1 MSTKKMLHR
10 SLALLLAL
18 VMTLGLVPQQ
28 ALAYL
33 AERPEELT
41 IVDKDGNTVAVTE
54 DWETAFPYGTFAFSD
69 FQVVAE
75 EGGNT
80 AVIKVYRLG
89 GTQGRAVAYITYE
102 PALTQLEDGS
112 ASYSTAA
119 GSDDIIIEVENP
131 LPGAENQPIGQPEP
145 PRQPEEPVKV
155 VSTPSETDVILSIDV
170 EAESYQ
176 WYVLYGGSWEIVDGA
191 VDKDF
196 VVAQEDLENY
206 DFRCVY
212 TVDGVEYCSD
222 SYLGVAYTVETE
234 EEPVPAEEGELD
246 LLVDLN
252 AEPTYTRITPENAE
266 DPYSGYV
273 FDMTFAEGEWVKE
286 IRITVPEDEDAEALK
301 FGTFTIVDNDG
312 ASLYDTAN
320 TLTLRVSDNDKAE
333 ASTLGF
339 AVTQVR
345 ADKAAG
351 TAELTVVRT
360 GGSQTMLTIDYATV
374 DGTAVAGTDYAAASG
389 TLVFY
394 ADRNEQVIEVP
405 LIDDGVATDEER
417 TFQVVL
423 SNLKGDSEG
432 LCTLEGTEAVVS
444 LYNSGE
450 GTGEQNLATY
460 LYQSDVTD
468 LSGTVTEAESALAP
482 VGGGAVTGQQVENEG
497 EVLTAQIGGEDGEI
511 SPLSYNYPNKLTF
524 SNGGWSRY
532 ENIPSSGWSGGESY
546 DGGIW
551 TYRSKGAGS
560 ATLTFDP
567 RLYCGISA
575 NFNWTCSLASGW
587 TLTLYGMEY
596 TYPWAKLLT
605 ADGSQWARTDSRVK
619 DNGSYFTPSISWTK
633 STGIYSSWSIADNV
647 NRLQLGT
654 SRHDAHDSENN
665 AEANLKSGTLERRT
679 FGGDFYLQIHTAN
692 DSGEGSGN
700 TQTAPEG
707 AASLTESSGVYDSM
721 KPVITIQSGQGGV
734 SNGKLFVGTT
744 LQVTL
749 QNTASYTPA
758 TSDSSLSYAV
768 YLTRDGQVVP
778 ANITNSGNTYY
789 IQLLWNGMTDEQVNS
804 GDYTINVVMTRKQ
817 NLVLDISPSV
827 PRLTDENGNITANID
842 TNKITDAVNDFWAS
856 TNGGITYGYSD
867 EQTSGA
873 TITYEQKTGTLTSSS
888 GFNQSSAVLTKA
900 DLTNVQWI
908 NFNLPAEDKIVY
920 NGRTYNGNEKIWL
933 NVSDLATSN
942 MTFYYYDSEYLSAV
956 SVMTATISE
965 VELFLDMSGNGMIDG
980 YYNTETGYFIVDEN
994 SEDISLGFLD
1004 PGMSYNELYF
1014 QPVQLENGKYAQ
1026 YFMKVYYTMNPRSLI
1041 PDESTNTSAV
1051 AQVLPAFVST
1061 ITEGTSYEL
1070 LTEEQKAYRYIISGM
1085 TQIGADGEAFRSSD
1099 NHVMYGSEATKRSMV
1114 DVPLGGDISPA
1125 TLNEDGTAYT
1135 WTPNYQGNL
1144 LYPFE
1149 NPEPII
1155 IEESLAG
1162 RNIPIAEIK
1171 GYENGQVVLEEG
1183 GVAKLN
1189 GYLGSLTANNTV
1201 ALAVQEQKATTEEIA
1216 KANGVTIGGGD
1227 VVLQSE
1233 GSAEGT
1239 LAPESVTT
1247 TDSKITP
1254 DARYLQ
1260 EMGSGNAATQAG
1272 VDMKHMEGVDFP
1284 YPELNQDF
1292 ALDLPSTE
1300 LGVTD
1305 FAGIVMDGDTVGFT
1319 IGIPMGGWNSNG
1331 DAGAGGAGGGGSNY
1345 GTNPGEAIKSSGETI
1360 ANIFKWMRSPRAM
1373 AQEVDDSYKA
1383 TKDKQNWYNQ
1393 KMGQGEGVTAKEFK
1407 AEFSIS
1413 AAFMFK
1419 YDPVTNH
1426 YEFSQFAMAVG
1437 VELAFTYKA
1446 RFTSCPIIYLYI
1458 TVHLDVEFSASVDV
1472 ERETVETGSNL
1483 VTTTMVD
1490 PESNRGYVNL
1500 TKGDAVVLR
1509 QTQYKALNLDFDGKV
1524 LLEVYTDA
1532 GCTQELSGFRKGYL
1546 SSTGDDDVLVVL
1558 KQTSSATM
1566 GQDVYLRL
1574 TALEDTRLYEA
1585 MAVETSQNK
1594 TSISG
1599 FEVAPELYVQ
1609 VGAGV
1614 GIEILKAEI
1623 YIKVSIGC
1631 AMSFA
1636 NPTGNGTRED
1646 FRLMTFDFGAAL
1658 GINVQLLMFSYE
1670 LELIGIYINY
1680 DYEREPR
1687 WTYTWSAL
1695 NGAYGGEGDLKT
1707 LSEDG
1712 GSTGVKVS
1720 LPGSSADTQTIY
1732 STSAGS
1738 DLDPLAYD
1746 PSDKAVPFQLS
1757 GYNSSGDAF
1766 KLADGL
1772 VSGYDY
1778 KVVTVGEDNYL
1789 LYTIS
1794 RTDAAHP
1801 VDNSMLVLSRIKL
1814 TSAGGKDSYG
1824 LVNPVDEDSS
1834 TPYIIVDN
1842 DKTGDLEFTAWAD
1855 EDNDT
1860 LHIAW
1865 VSYATETPEVPAA
1878 LDKPEGN
1885 APGGMDLSNYQ
1896 QVHDSFVATNKP
1908 AEVQDPGAA
1917 PVAPVQADYFVTAEE
1932 YGKLDTSAR
1941 ADYTQDTTNPD
1952 YYYNSTNS
1960 YTSYENA
1967 KAAYDEAQSAYNTA
1981 KSEYDTKKAAYDKY
1995 LADKAA
2001 YEAEYQDYKKWYDY
2015 FKSVDDENT
2024 KNQQIA
2030 DAAAKNTVVKTASFD
2045 TTSPAAIAD
2054 AAAVNTAG
2062 SHVFLPGGSVDGTV
2076 TIYAQAQHYTDT
2088 TSLEDDY
2095 KTYLEKF
2102 YPDTMGSGAAS
2113 IREYRLTYQK
2123 GLWDAYGER
2132 TELHA
2137 VVNGQEVTTVP
2148 ATQSGEILDNM
2159 EITEINGTYYVVYTT
2174 SQQTYVKKN
2183 GDTTE
2188 NVADAAD
2195 LLTIRRLYLQTLT
2208 VPSDGSDPTWGS
2220 ALLLR
2225 TLVDYDQNTG
2235 TDGVY
2240 QSGALSTS
2248 YQDPYFSDLQF
2259 LNGKLGGL
2267 TGDIEEFTTL
2277 AEGDPEEFLLF
2288 EMNGSTYVIPQ
2299 DDLES
2304 IVTSHSGSIIP
2315 FFQPEKQTGEDSD
2328 GDGEL
2333 DEVTPNTTGRAQVTI
2348 GADGAGNISAVYT
2361 ASVDGTTNNALY
2373 LAKWDPKSQT
2383 WGAGTMLAMNY
2394 MQVYEDAAVNDWS
2407 ASETEQAY
2415 LGQLDGYDK
2424 GGMDQFVFSDL
2435 QIALGRKKT
2444 DTGTATDGQ
2453 QATQTSADS
2462 ASQDTLLVLTSGVT
2476 TYLKEYTY
2484 TDANGTHTVLIPQ
2497 SDAEAQAAYEAGK
2510 DSGAKKPGTGIYA
2523 ISYGVGEQALGNAT
2537 LTFGEYDFTAGSR
2550 LEAVGSFQN
2559 IGDVGIRG
2567 SEANPIT
2574 VKLMLKTSESAD
2586 PVTLATWEI
2595 TENITAGQTVS
2606 LVGTC
2611 DALTQDLPKGSEFYF
2626 DLSEDKEY
2634 FKDDAFSGSTG
2645 PVLTVEDKPELG
2657 FEHLSI
2663 SSASVDASGNTVL
2676 DVNFQVGNRGSATA
2690 EDVYVQFSYE
2700 SGRDENNN
2708 PIYTPLDITNSNL
2721 TVSKQE
2727 QLETLADN
2735 SADAQNG
2742 ILRLN
2747 NAEDGDDIA
2756 SNMGRTVSG
2765 TITVPPSVYKG
2776 TETGSL
2782 NLRVEIFSAS
2792 DTGVSR
2798 GADGF
2803 ITADHDEYNTG
2814 NNTQIAAVEHKT
2826 YFETADKITL
2836 AMGNTMRLPVSIATS
2851 TGEDPAIQVTE
2862 VPDTQGAARSLGVL
2876 YYQQS
2881 AATSTGNTQGVLV
2894 VTPSRI
2900 GTGVLEI
2907 KDQATNTIHSITYE
2921 VTAAGEGINVFRD
2934 NGLFTF
2940 YNANGTEYDESA
2952 TAGTQDWSFNGD
2964 ITTWGTGSSATR
2976 PYLSNLANGKV
2987 GAYFTFDT
2995 VAESIDFSF
3004 NGKIKVES
3012 TYPGFRAVEITCA
3025 GGSEKAAVH
3034 FGDLGQT
3041 HTVTVTVLDNGDSNS
3056 TADFD
3061 TIVEHFVGNEPP
3073 VPSSDAT
3080 SPHIFWSRSFPD
3092 TASLETGSGSV
3103 DLTLYILDDTG
3114 LATLTVNGTEP
3125 AITKNSDNCWGA
3137 QVSVSENGTLKVEA
3151 MDTAGNRTT
3160 QNITV
3165 DWFNTTVTGGTV
3177 STAPNVSANFYKNGT
3192 LMTGSDYVTDK
3203 DSAVVKADST
3213 TTGVTF
3219 SAQRLTI
3226 YEQDGASEL
3235 QASTLT
3241 AGEDGKTFDAMANGF
3256 YLVKATAVDG
3266 SWSQVMLEMTQVDED
3281 IPTASLSKMESVD
3294 GTTYLSWLIS
3304 KNNPKLSPITEAA
3317 INGYNVFTNDM
3328 IGRTAVGGSLT
3339 ILYSGSYEL
3348 TGKDAAGHTA
3358 AMQTPLAVDGMPILA
3373 GDEDFTSVV
3382 HSWNQERNNGVITVD
3397 STSFTGGFY
3406 DAAKSN
3412 PASNQYAGRYE
3423 ATLALVAEDI
3433 FDAEAVRQE
3442 LLDQYAEDYFEQN
3455 PEAEPDDPAAV
3466 MPEEELNAA
3475 LAEREAAAMAGWKTG
3490 IMAEDKD
3497 SEWMELTGTNS
3508 FENLVP
3514 GDYIL
3519 LIRDANDKRNGDV
3532 TIQRTLT
3539 VNDEA
3544 IVMTAESEPEHNG
3557 TQDGVITAQA
3567 QGGRL
3572 NYGTYQFIARPVEI
3586 PEGKE
3591 EPELMDVRKLTEALD
3606 PELYPAEDGWTTPVW
3621 QTSDLASSS
3630 LSTGMLTGLRAGWY
3644 QVAVRAMEGVTA
3656 AEMRTLI
3663 DLYQDYLAAQAR
3675 VEAAEAALTESS
3687 LSDAAYQ
3694 KVQRITEAF
3703 QSWQAA
3709 APGAEQDNAWAQ
3721 YLALI
3726 NSDSN
3731 IQTLLAA
3738 WAAVSYEDGA
3748 EKDAYD
3754 EAVAALARQQAET
3767 EAEAEKTAAEAALPG
3782 IEQAYT
3788 DEKARLEAKADAA
3801 YAADDGLWDNAATML
3816 IEVKAENTYV
3826 SNKIEIYDLRYDRE
3840 NNLVKV
3846 HFTSYKKTLSDGAEK
3861 RLIQDNE
3868 TMDILAYS
3876 NKMEV
3881 FIPAGTLS
3889 EGDELMAM
3897 LMPFPDLPQD
3907 GEYLVQYTDGS
3918 GVTHP
3923 VAWSLVT
3930 PGKVYYLATEV
3941 GEYAIVAAD
3950 ETFTDVSEGF
3960 WGEEAIS
3967 FAAARGLFQG
3977 VGNGEFDP
3985 SGTMTRSMLVT
3996 VLGRLAGIDPADYSG
4011 QSAFSDVDPDAWY
4024 GPYVAWAAET
4034 GVVQGVGGDR
4044 FAPDD
4049 PITREQLCTMLVRY
4063 LDSDGIELPELTNP
4077 AAFTDEDEVSD
4088 WAKEAV
4094 ERFRQLGIVEGSDT
4108 GAFLPKN
4115 NASRA
4120 EVAAVFQRLITTILT
4135 NI

>member
-1 MSTKKMLHR
+1 MSTKKILHR

-18 VMTLGLVPQQ
+18 VMTMGLVPQQ

-33 AERPEELT
+33 AERPEELS

-102 PALTQLEDGS
+102 PALIQLEDGS

-119 GSDDIIIEVENP
+119 GSNDIIIEVENP

-145 PRQPEEPVKV
+145 PRQPEQPVKV

-301 FGTFTIVDNDG
+301 FGTFTIVDNLG

-320 TLTLRVSDNDKAE
+320 TLTLQVVDNDEAE

-339 AVTQVR
+339 AVTEVR

-423 SNLKGDSEG
+423 SNLKGDGDG
-432 LCTLEGTEAVVS
+432 LCTLESTEAVVS

-450 GTGEQNLATY
+450 GTGEQNLASY

-468 LSGTVTEAESALAP
+468 LSGSVTESENALAP

-560 ATLTFDP
+560 VTLTFDP

-700 TQTAPEG
+700 TQTAPDG

-734 SNGKLFVGTT
+734 SDGKLFVGTT

-768 YLTRDGQVVP
+768 YLTRDGHVVP

-789 IQLLWNGMTDEQVNS
+789 IQLLWGGMTDEQVNS
-804 GDYTINVVMTRKQ
+804 GDYTVNVVMTRQ
-817 NLVLDISPSV
+817 QDLVLDIGPSV
-827 PRLTDENGNITANID
+827 PRLTDTNGNTTANID
-842 TNKITDAVNDFWAS
+842 PTKIAGAISDFWAS
-856 TNGGITYGYSD
+856 TSGITYGYSD
-867 EQTSGA
+867 EKTSGA
-873 TITYEQKTGTLTSSS
+873 TITYEQKEGTLTKNS
-888 GFNQSSAVLTKA
+888 GFTQSSAVLTRA

-908 NFNLPAEDKIVY
+908 NFNLPAEDRIVY

-933 NVSDLATSN
+933 NVADLATAN

-956 SVMTATISE
+956 SVMTAAIAE

-1014 QPVQLENGKYAQ
+1014 QPVPLGEGKYAQ
-1026 YFMKVYYTMNPRSLI
+1026 YFMKVYYNMNPRSLI
-1041 PDESTNTSAV
+1041 PDEGTDTSTV

-1070 LTEEQKAYRYIISGM
+1070 LTEEQKAYRYIISGK
-1085 TQIGADGEAFRSSD
+1085 TQIGENGEVFRSSD
-1099 NHVMYGSEATKRSMV
+1099 NHVMYGSEATNRSMV

-1155 IEESLAG
+1155 IDESLAG
-1162 RNIPIAEIK
+1162 NNIPIAEIE

-1201 ALAVQEQKATTEEIA
+1201 ALAVQEQKATTDEIA
-1216 KANGVTIGGGD
+1216 AANGVDIDGGD

-1233 GSAEGT
+1233 GST
-1239 LAPESVTT
+1239 KDSLAPESVTPA
-1247 TDSKITP
+1247 DSKITP
-1254 DARYLQ
+1254 DARHLQ
-1260 EMGSGNAATQAG
+1260 EMSSGDAAAQAG
-1272 VDMKHMEGVDFP
+1272 VDMKENVDFP
-1284 YPELNQDF
+1284 YSELNQDF
-1292 ALDLPSTE
+1292 AVDLPSTE
-1300 LGVTD
+1300 IGVTD
-1305 FAGIVMDGDTVGFT
+1305 FASIVMDGDTVGFT

-1331 DAGAGGAGGGGSNY
+1331 DAGAGGAGGGGSDY
-1345 GTNPGEAIKSSGETI
+1345 HTDPGEALKSSGETI
-1360 ANIFKWMRSPRAM
+1360 ANMFKWIAHPRSM

-1383 TKDKQNWYNQ
+1383 TKDQQNWYNQ

-1426 YEFSQFAMAVG
+1426 YEFSRFAAALG

-1446 RFTSCPIIYLYI
+1446 RFTSCPIIYLYV
-1458 TVHLDVEFSASVDV
+1458 TVHLDVEFSLSADV
-1472 ERETVETGSNL
+1472 ERETVEKDSLIPAETG
-1483 VTTTMVD
+1483 MVED
-1490 PESNRGYVNL
+1490 TEGNRYVNL
-1500 TKGDAVVLR
+1500 PKGTSVVLSK
-1509 QTQYKALNLDFDGKV
+1509 TQYKALNLDFDGKV

-1532 GCTQELSGFRKGYL
+1532 ACNTPLDGFRKGYL

-1558 KQTSSATM
+1558 KQTSDATM
-1566 GQDVYLRL
+1566 GQDVYIKL
-1574 TALEDTRLYEA
+1574 TALADTKLYG
-1585 MAVETSQNK
+1585 AVEVSSSQNK
-1594 TSISG
+1594 SSFG
-1599 FEVAPELYVQ
+1599 SFEIAPELYVQ
-1609 VGAGV
+1609 VGAGI
-1614 GIEILKAEI
+1614 GIEIVKAEI
-1623 YIKVSIGC
+1623 YIKVNIGC
-1631 AMSFA
+1631 AMAFG
-1636 NPTGNGTRED
+1636 NYTGDDYEV
-1646 FRLMTFDFGAAL
+1646 FRLRTFDFGAAL
-1658 GINVQLLMFSYE
+1658 GVNVQFLLFSYE
-1670 LELIGIYINY
+1670 LELIGISIGY
-1680 DYEREPR
+1680 DYEGNPQ
-1687 WTYTWSAL
+1687 WTYSWSAL

-1732 STSAGS
+1732 STTAGS
-1738 DLDPLAYD
+1738 DLEPLAID
-1746 PSDKAVPFQLS
+1746 PNDEEVPFQLS

-1794 RTDAAHP
+1794 RDGAAHP

-1814 TSAGGKDSYG
+1814 TSTEGVDEYG
-1824 LVNPVDEDSS
+1824 LVNPVDETNTT

-1842 DKTGDLEFTAWAD
+1842 DGTGDLEFTGWAD
-1855 EDNDT
+1855 NNT
-1860 LHIAW
+1860 LRIAW

-2076 TIYAQAQHYTDT
+2076 TIYAQAQHYTDA

-2174 SQQTYVKKN
+2174 SQQTYIN
-2183 GDTTE
+2183 ADGNTTTTVGE
-2188 NVADAAD
+2188 ATD
-2195 LLTIRRLYLQTLT
+2195 LLTTRRLYLQTLT
-2208 VPSDGSDPTWGS
+2208 ADGDPTWGS

-2225 TLVDYDQNTG
+2225 TLVDYDRNTV

-2240 QSGALSTS
+2240 QGGSLTA

-2299 DDLES
+2299 ASLVS
-2304 IVTSHSGSIIP
+2304 IAGEEHTGSIIP
-2315 FFQPEKQTGEDSD
+2315 FFQPEKQTGEDMD

-2333 DEVTPNTTGRAQVTI
+2333 DEVTSNTTGRSQVTI

-2361 ASVDGTTNNALY
+2361 ANVNGTTNNALY

-2383 WGAGTMLAMNY
+2383 WGEGTMLAMNY
-2394 MQVYEDAAVNDWS
+2394 MQVYEDAAAKGWS

-2415 LGQLDGYDK
+2415 LGKLDGYK
-2424 GGMDQFVFSDL
+2424 GGGMNQFVFSDL
-2435 QIALGRKKT
+2435 QIALGQKKT
-2444 DTGTATDGQ
+2444 DTGTTTSDGEQ
-2453 QATQTSADS
+2453 TVQANEDGAQ
-2462 ASQDTLLVLTSGVT
+2462 SQDTLLVLTSGVT

-2484 TDANGTHTVLIPQ
+2484 TDENNQQQTVLIPQ
-2497 SDAEAQAAYEAGK
+2497 SDEEAQKAYADGTQT
-2510 DSGAKKPGTGIYA
+2510 KKPGTGIYA
-2523 ISYGVGEQALGNAT
+2523 ISYGVGQQELGNAT

-2690 EDVYVQFSYE
+2690 GDVYVQFSYE

-2776 TETGSL
+2776 AETGSL
-2782 NLRVEIFSAS
+2782 NLRVEIFSAA
-2792 DTGVSR
+2792 DTDMIR
-2798 GADGF
+2798 GADGL
-2803 ITADHDEYNTG
+2803 ITADHGEYNTG
-2814 NNTQIAAVEHKT
+2814 NNTQITAVEHKT
-2826 YFETADKITL
+2826 YCDTADKITL

-2851 TGEDPAIQVTE
+2851 TGKDPAIQVTE
-2862 VPDTQGAARSLGVL
+2862 VPDTQGGAKNLGVL

-2881 AATSTGNTQGVLV
+2881 GTSDTGNTQGVLV
-2894 VTPSRI
+2894 VTPSRE

-2921 VTAAGEGINVFRD
+2921 VTAEGEGINVFKD

-2940 YNANGTEYDESA
+2940 YNADGTEYDESA
-2952 TAGTQDWSFNGD
+2952 GAGTQDWSFNGD
-2964 ITTWGTGSSATR
+2964 IMTWGTGSSAVR
-2976 PYLSNLANGKV
+2976 PYLSNLAHGEV

-2995 VAESIDFSF
+2995 VAESIDFNF

-3012 TYPGFRAVEITCA
+3012 TYPGFRAVEITCG
-3025 GGSEKAAVH
+3025 GGSEKTRVT

-3041 HTVTVTVLDNGDSNS
+3041 HTVTVTVLDNGDTNP

-3061 TIVEHFVGNEPP
+3061 VIVEHFVDDKPP
-3073 VPSSDAT
+3073 VPSADAT
-3080 SPHIFWSRSFPD
+3080 SPHVYWNRSFPE

-3103 DLTLYILDDTG
+3103 DLKLYVLDDNG
-3114 LATLTVNGTEP
+3114 LATLTVNGVTP
-3125 AITKNSDNCWGA
+3125 TGINKHSDNYWEA
-3137 QVSVSENGTLKVEA
+3137 DVTVSENGTLKVEA

-3160 QNITV
+3160 QTITV
-3165 DWFNTTVTGGTV
+3165 DWFNTSVTGGTV
-3177 STAPNVSANFYKNGT
+3177 STAPDVSADFYKNGSQT
-3192 LMTGSDYVTDK
+3192 PMGGSDYVTASDT
-3203 DSAVVKADST
+3203 VVAKASST
-3213 TTGVTF
+3213 TPDVEF

-3226 YEQDGASEL
+3226 RETEEGGTEL
-3235 QASTLT
+3235 DVTVLDPVESTT
-3241 AGEDGKTFDAMANGF
+3241 NSFDAKANGF
-3256 YLVKATAVDG
+3256 YLVKATAEDG
-3266 SWSQVMLEMTQVDED
+3266 SWSQVVLEMTQVDTD
-3281 IPTASLSKMESVD
+3281 LPRATLNATTAID
-3294 GTTYLSWLIS
+3294 GTVSLSWLIS
-3304 KNNPKLSPITEAA
+3304 KEKTNLSPITEAA
-3317 INGYNVFTNDM
+3317 INGYNVFVPAEM
-3328 IGRTAVGGSLT
+3328 AGRTSVGGSLP
-3339 ILYSGSYEL
+3339 ILYGGSYIL
-3348 TGKDAAGHTA
+3348 TGKDAAGNTA
-3358 AMQTPLAVDGMPILA
+3358 SQTITVDGLPIQA
-3373 GDEDFTSVV
+3373 AEDFVTVV
-3382 HSWNQERNNGVITVD
+3382 HAWNQDRNNGVITVD
-3397 STSFTGGFY
+3397 STSFTGGVY
-3406 DAAKSN
+3406 DATKST
-3412 PASNQYAGRYE
+3412 PASNEYAGRYE
-3423 ATLALVAEDI
+3423 ALLTPMENI

-3442 LLDQYAEDYFEQN
+3442 LLDQYKEDYFEQH
-3455 PEAEPDDPAAV
+3455 PDAEPDDPNAI
-3466 MPEEELNAA
+3466 MPEDELNAA
-3475 LAEREAAAMAGWKTG
+3475 LAEREAEAMATWKTQV
-3490 IMAEDKD
+3490 MAAD
-3497 SEWMELTGTNS
+3497 STASWMELTDSKS

-3514 GDYIL
+3514 GSYVL
-3519 LIRDANDKRNGDV
+3519 LIRDANDKQNEDV

-3591 EPELMDVRKLTEALD
+3591 EPELMDVSKLTEVLD
-3606 PELYPAEDGWTTPVW
+3606 EETYPAEDGWTTPVW

-3630 LSTGMLTGLRAGWY
+3630 LSTSIFSGLRSGWY
-3644 QVAVRAMEGVTA
+3644 QVAVRTMEDVTA

-3675 VEAAEAALTESS
+3675 VEAAEVALTESS

-3694 KVQRITEAF
+3694 KVQRITEALHD
-3703 QSWQAA
+3703 WQEAA
-3709 APGAEQDNAWAQ
+3709 LGAEQDNAWNQ

-3748 EKDAYD
+3748 EQDAYD

-3788 DEKARLEAKADAA
+3788 DKKAELEDKADVA

-3826 SNKIEIYDLRYDRE
+3826 SNKVEIYDLRYDRE

-3889 EGDELMAM
+3889 EGDDLMAM

-3907 GEYLVQYTDGS
+3907 GEYLVQYTDAS
-3918 GVTHP
+3918 GETHP

-3930 PGKVYYLATEV
+3930 PGKVYYLVTEV
-3941 GEYAIVAAD
+3941 GQYAIVAAD

-4011 QSAFSDVDPDAWY
+4011 ESAFSDVDPDAWY

>member
-1 MSTKKMLHR
+1 MSTKKILHR

-18 VMTLGLVPQQ
+18 VMTMGLVPQQ

-33 AERPEELT
+33 AERPEELS

-102 PALTQLEDGS
+102 PALIQLEDGS

-119 GSDDIIIEVENP
+119 GSNDIIIEVENP

-145 PRQPEEPVKV
+145 PRQPEQPVKV

-301 FGTFTIVDNDG
+301 FGTFTIVDNLG

-320 TLTLRVSDNDKAE
+320 TLTLQVVDNDEAE

-339 AVTQVR
+339 AVTEVR

-423 SNLKGDSEG
+423 SNLKGDGDG
-432 LCTLEGTEAVVS
+432 LCTLESTEAVVS

-450 GTGEQNLATY
+450 GTGEQNLASY

-468 LSGTVTEAESALAP
+468 LSGSVTESENALAP

-560 ATLTFDP
+560 VTLTFDP

-700 TQTAPEG
+700 TQTAPDG

-734 SNGKLFVGTT
+734 SDGKLFVGTT

-768 YLTRDGQVVP
+768 YLTRDGHVVP

-789 IQLLWNGMTDEQVNS
+789 IQLLWGGMTDEQVNS
-804 GDYTINVVMTRKQ
+804 GDYTVNVVMTRQ
-817 NLVLDISPSV
+817 QDLVLDIGPSV
-827 PRLTDENGNITANID
+827 PRLTDTNGNTTANID
-842 TNKITDAVNDFWAS
+842 PTKIAGAISDFWAS
-856 TNGGITYGYSD
+856 TSGITYGYSD
-867 EQTSGA
+867 EKTSGA
-873 TITYEQKTGTLTSSS
+873 TITYEQKEGTLTKNS
-888 GFNQSSAVLTKA
+888 GFTQSSAVLTRA

-908 NFNLPAEDKIVY
+908 NFNLPAEDRIVY

-933 NVSDLATSN
+933 NVADLATAN
-942 MTFYYYDSEYLSAV
+942 MTFYYYDAAYLSAV

-980 YYNTETGYFIVDEN
+980 YYNPDTGYFIVSDG
-994 SEDISLGFLD
+994 DVSLGFLD
-1004 PGMSYNELYF
+1004 PGMNYNELYF
-1014 QPVQLENGKYAQ
+1014 QPVRLEDGTYAQ

-1041 PDESTNTSAV
+1041 PDEGTDTSTV

-1070 LTEEQKAYRYIISGM
+1070 LTEEQKAYRYIISGK
-1085 TQIGADGEAFRSSD
+1085 TQIGENGEVFRSSD
-1099 NHVMYGSEATKRSMV
+1099 NHVMYGSAATARSMV
-1114 DVPLGGDISPA
+1114 DVPLGGDTSPA

-1135 WTPNYQGNL
+1135 WTPDYQGNL
-1144 LYPFE
+1144 LYPFA

-1155 IEESLAG
+1155 IDESLAG
-1162 RNIPIAEIK
+1162 NNIPIAEIE
-1171 GYENGQVVLEEG
+1171 GYEDGQVVLEEG
-1183 GVAKLN
+1183 GVDKLN

-1216 KANGVTIGGGD
+1216 AANGVTIGGGD
-1227 VVLQSE
+1227 VALQSARNGE
-1233 GSAEGT
+1233 DT

-1260 EMGSGNAATQAG
+1260 EMGSGNAAATAG
-1272 VDMKHMEGVDFP
+1272 VDMNDMGADGVDFP

-1292 ALDLPSTE
+1292 AVDLPSTE
-1300 LGVTD
+1300 IGITD
-1305 FAGIVMDGDTVGFT
+1305 FANIVMDGDTVGFT
-1319 IGIPMGGWNSNG
+1319 IGIPLGGWNSNG
-1331 DAGAGGAGGGGSNY
+1331 DAGAGGAGGGGSDY
-1345 GTNPGEAIKSSGETI
+1345 HTDPGEALKSSGETI
-1360 ANIFKWMRSPRAM
+1360 ANMFKWIAHPRSM
-1373 AQEVDDSYKA
+1373 AQEVDDSYKD
-1383 TKDKQNWYNQ
+1383 TKDQQNWYNQ

-1426 YEFSQFAMAVG
+1426 YEFSRFAAALS

-1458 TVHLDVEFSASVDV
+1458 TVHLDVEFSLSADV
-1472 ERETVETGSNL
+1472 ERETVETGDNL
-1483 VTTTMVD
+1483 VTSTSMTD
-1490 PESNRGYVNL
+1490 PEDNRQYMNL
-1500 TKGDAVVLR
+1500 TKGTSTVLSR
-1509 QTQYKALNLDFDGKV
+1509 TEYKALNLNFSGKV
-1524 LLEVYTDA
+1524 LLEAYTDA
-1532 GCTQELSGFRKGYL
+1532 SCTTPLADFRKGYL
-1546 SSTGDDDVLVVL
+1546 SSDGDDDVLVVL
-1558 KQTSSATM
+1558 RQTSASTM
-1566 GQDVYLRL
+1566 GQDIYIKL
-1574 TALEDTRLYEA
+1574 TALEDTKLYEA
-1585 MAVETSQNK
+1585 MAVSSSQNK
-1594 TSISG
+1594 SSFG
-1599 FEVAPELYVQ
+1599 SFEIAPELYVQ

-1631 AMSFA
+1631 AMAFG
-1636 NPTGNGTRED
+1636 NYTGDGYEV
-1646 FRLMTFDFGAAL
+1646 FRLRTFDFGAAL
-1658 GINVQLLMFSYE
+1658 GINLQLLLFSYE
-1670 LELIGIYINY
+1670 LELIGISINY
-1680 DYEREPR
+1680 DYQNTPN

-1695 NGAYGGEGDLKT
+1695 NGAYGGEGGLKT
-1707 LSEDG
+1707 LSAEEE
-1712 GSTGVKVS
+1712 STGVKVS
-1720 LPGSSADTQTIY
+1720 LPGSSAGTQTIY
-1732 STSAGS
+1732 SPSAGGIQ
-1738 DLDPLAYD
+1738 PLAFD
-1746 PSDKAVPFQLS
+1746 PTDKEVPFQLS

-1772 VSGYDY
+1772 ASGYDY

-1789 LYTIS
+1789 LYTVS
-1794 RTDAAHP
+1794 RSDAAHP

-1814 TSAGGKDSYG
+1814 TSTGGVDEYG
-1824 LVNPVDEDSS
+1824 LVNPVNEDDP
-1834 TPYIIVDN
+1834 TPYIVVDG
-1842 DKTGDLEFTAWAD
+1842 DKTGDLEFTGWAD
-1855 EDNDT
+1855 GDT
-1860 LHIAW
+1860 LRMAW
-1865 VSYATETPEVPAA
+1865 VSYADATAAVPPA
-1878 LDKPEGN
+1878 LTRPEGD
-1885 APGGMDLSNYQ
+1885 APGGMDQSNYQ
-1896 QVHDSFVATNKP
+1896 QVYEGFVATEPVNP
-1908 AEVQDPGAA
+1908 GEPGAE
-1917 PVAPVQADYFVTAEE
+1917 PTAPVQADYFVTKAE
-1932 YGKLDTSAR
+1932 YDALDTAAQ

-1967 KAAYDEAQSAYNTA
+1967 KAAYDAAQSAYTTA
-1981 KSEYDTKKAAYDKY
+1981 KDEYDAKKAAYDKY
-1995 LADKAA
+1995 LTDKAA
-2001 YEAEYQDYKKWYDY
+2001 YDTQHADYKKWYDY
-2015 FKSVDDENT
+2015 FKSVADENAA
-2024 KNQQIA
+2024 NQAVA
-2030 DAAAKNTVVKTASFD
+2030 DAAAKNTVVKTASFN
-2045 TTSPAAIAD
+2045 TASPAAIAD
-2054 AAAVNTAG
+2054 AAAVNTKG
-2062 SHVFLPGGSVDGTV
+2062 SHVYLPGGSVDGTV
-2076 TIYAQAQHYTDT
+2076 TIYAQARHYAT
-2088 TSLEDDY
+2088 TATLESDY
-2095 KTYLEKF
+2095 SAYLNKL
-2102 YPDTMGSGAAS
+2102 YPDSMGSGTQS
-2113 IREYRLTYQK
+2113 IRTYRLTYQK
-2123 GLWDAYGER
+2123 GIWDAYGEG

-2137 VVNGQEVTTVP
+2137 VVGDKNVGVQLPAGQV
-2148 ATQSGEILDNM
+2148 LDNM
-2159 EITEINGTYYVVYTT
+2159 EITEIGGTYYVAYTT
-2174 SQQTYVKKN
+2174 SQQTYIKADGN
-2183 GDTTE
+2183 TTTDMDE
-2188 NVADAAD
+2188 AAD
-2195 LLTIRRLYLQTLT
+2195 LLTTRRLYLQTLT
-2208 VPSDGSDPTWGS
+2208 LAEDGPPEWDE

-2225 TLVDYDQNTG
+2225 TLVDYDQNTF

-2240 QSGALSTS
+2240 QGGSLSAA

-2267 TGDIEEFTTL
+2267 TGADEDFSTL
-2277 AEGDPEEFLLF
+2277 ADAQPEEFLLF

-2299 DDLES
+2299 ADLES
-2304 IVTSHSGSIIP
+2304 IATSHTGSIIP
-2315 FFQPEKQTGEDSD
+2315 FFQPEKQTGEDTD

-2333 DEVTPNTTGRAQVTI
+2333 DEVTSNTTGRAQVTI

-2361 ASVDGTTNNALY
+2361 ANVDGTTNNALY

-2383 WGAGTMLAMNY
+2383 WGEGTMLAMNY
-2394 MQVYEDAAVNDWS
+2394 MQVYEDAAAKGWS

-2415 LGQLDGYDK
+2415 LGKLDGYK
-2424 GGMDQFVFSDL
+2424 GGGMNQFVFSDL
-2435 QIALGRKKT
+2435 QIALGQKKT
-2444 DTGTATDGQ
+2444 DTGTTTSDGEQ
-2453 QATQTSADS
+2453 TVQANEDGAQ
-2462 ASQDTLLVLTSGVT
+2462 SQDTLLVLTSGVT

-2484 TDANGTHTVLIPQ
+2484 TDENNQQQTVLIPQ
-2497 SDAEAQAAYEAGK
+2497 SDEEAQKAYADGTQT
-2510 DSGAKKPGTGIYA
+2510 KKPGTGIYA
-2523 ISYGVGEQALGNAT
+2523 ISYGVGQQELGNAT

-2690 EDVYVQFSYE
+2690 GDVYVQFSYE

-2776 TETGSL
+2776 AETGSL
-2782 NLRVEIFSAS
+2782 NLRVEIFSAA
-2792 DTGVSR
+2792 DTDMIR
-2798 GADGF
+2798 GADGL
-2803 ITADHDEYNTG
+2803 ITADHGEYNTG
-2814 NNTQIAAVEHKT
+2814 NNTQITAVEHKT
-2826 YFETADKITL
+2826 YCDTADKITL

-2851 TGEDPAIQVTE
+2851 TGKDPAIQVTE
-2862 VPDTQGAARSLGVL
+2862 VPDTQGGAKNLGVL

-2881 AATSTGNTQGVLV
+2881 GTSDTGNTQGVLV
-2894 VTPSRI
+2894 VTPSRE

-2921 VTAAGEGINVFRD
+2921 VTAEGEGINVFKD

-2940 YNANGTEYDESA
+2940 YNADGTEYDESA
-2952 TAGTQDWSFNGD
+2952 GAGTQDWSFNGD
-2964 ITTWGTGSSATR
+2964 IMTWGTGSSAVR
-2976 PYLSNLANGKV
+2976 PYLSNLAHGEV

-2995 VAESIDFSF
+2995 VAESIDFNF

-3012 TYPGFRAVEITCA
+3012 TYPGFRAVEITCG
-3025 GGSEKAAVH
+3025 GGSEKTRVT

-3041 HTVTVTVLDNGDSNS
+3041 HTVTVTVLDNGDTNP

-3061 TIVEHFVGNEPP
+3061 VIVEHFVDDKPP
-3073 VPSSDAT
+3073 VPSADAT
-3080 SPHIFWSRSFPD
+3080 SPHVYWNRSFPE

-3103 DLTLYILDDTG
+3103 DLKLYVLDDNG
-3114 LATLTVNGTEP
+3114 LATLTVNGVTP
-3125 AITKNSDNCWGA
+3125 TGINKHSDNYWEA
-3137 QVSVSENGTLKVEA
+3137 DVTVSENGTLKVEA

-3160 QNITV
+3160 QTITV
-3165 DWFNTTVTGGTV
+3165 DWFNTSVTGGTV
-3177 STAPNVSANFYKNGT
+3177 STAPDVSADFYKNGSQT
-3192 LMTGSDYVTDK
+3192 PMGGSDYVTASDT
-3203 DSAVVKADST
+3203 VVAKASST
-3213 TTGVTF
+3213 TPDVEF

-3226 YEQDGASEL
+3226 RETEEGGTEL
-3235 QASTLT
+3235 DVTVLDPVESTT
-3241 AGEDGKTFDAMANGF
+3241 NSFDAKANGF
-3256 YLVKATAVDG
+3256 YLVKATAEDG
-3266 SWSQVMLEMTQVDED
+3266 SWSQVVLEMTQVDTD
-3281 IPTASLSKMESVD
+3281 LPRATLNATTAID
-3294 GTTYLSWLIS
+3294 GTVSLSWLIS
-3304 KNNPKLSPITEAA
+3304 KEKTNLSPITEAA
-3317 INGYNVFTNDM
+3317 INGYNVFVPAEM
-3328 IGRTAVGGSLT
+3328 AGRTSVGGSLP
-3339 ILYSGSYEL
+3339 ILYGGSYIL
-3348 TGKDAAGHTA
+3348 TGKDAAGNTA
-3358 AMQTPLAVDGMPILA
+3358 SQTITVDGLPIQA
-3373 GDEDFTSVV
+3373 AEDFVTVV
-3382 HSWNQERNNGVITVD
+3382 HAWNQDRNNGVITVD
-3397 STSFTGGFY
+3397 STSFTGGVY
-3406 DAAKSN
+3406 DATKST
-3412 PASNQYAGRYE
+3412 PASNEYAGRYE
-3423 ATLALVAEDI
+3423 ALLTPMENI

-3442 LLDQYAEDYFEQN
+3442 LLDQYKEDYFEQH
-3455 PEAEPDDPAAV
+3455 PDAEPDDPNAI
-3466 MPEEELNAA
+3466 MPEDELNAA
-3475 LAEREAAAMAGWKTG
+3475 LAEREAEAMATWKTQV
-3490 IMAEDKD
+3490 MAAD
-3497 SEWMELTGTNS
+3497 STASWMELTDSKS

-3514 GDYIL
+3514 GSYVL
-3519 LIRDANDKRNGDV
+3519 LIRDANDKQNEDV

-3591 EPELMDVRKLTEALD
+3591 EPELMDVSKLTEVLD
-3606 PELYPAEDGWTTPVW
+3606 EETYPAEDGWTTPVW

-3630 LSTGMLTGLRAGWY
+3630 LSTSIFSGLRSGWY
-3644 QVAVRAMEGVTA
+3644 QVAVRTMEDVTA

-3675 VEAAEAALTESS
+3675 VEAAEVALTESS

-3694 KVQRITEAF
+3694 KVQRITEALHD
-3703 QSWQAA
+3703 WQEAA
-3709 APGAEQDNAWAQ
+3709 LGAEQDNAWNQ

-3748 EKDAYD
+3748 EQDAYD

-3788 DEKARLEAKADAA
+3788 DKKAELEDKADVA

-3826 SNKIEIYDLRYDRE
+3826 SNKVEIYDLRYDRE

-3889 EGDELMAM
+3889 EGDDLMAM

-3907 GEYLVQYTDGS
+3907 GEYLVQYTDAS
-3918 GVTHP
+3918 GETHP

-3930 PGKVYYLATEV
+3930 PGKVYYLVTEV
-3941 GEYAIVAAD
+3941 GQYAIVAAD

-3985 SGTMTRSMLVT
+3985 SGTMTRSMLVA
-3996 VLGRLAGIDPADYSG
+3996 VLGRLAGIDPAAYSG
-4011 QSAFSDVDPDAWY
+4011 ESAFPDVDPDAWY

>member
-10 SLALLLAL
+10 SLALLLVL

-69 FQVVAE
+69 FQMVAE

-89 GTQGRAVAYITYE
+89 GTQGRAVAYVTYE
-102 PALTQLEDGS
+102 PALTRLEDGS

-119 GSDDIIIEVENP
+119 GSNDIIIEVENP

-145 PRQPEEPVKV
+145 PRQPEQPVKV

-176 WYVLYGGSWEIVDGA
+176 WYVLYGGSWELVDGA

-196 VVAQEDLENY
+196 VVAQEELEGY

-212 TVDGVEYCSD
+212 TVDGEEYCSD
-222 SYLGVAYTVETE
+222 SYLGVAYTVATE
-234 EEPVPAEEGELD
+234 EEPAPAEDGELD

-252 AEPTYTRITPENAE
+252 TEPTYTRITPENAE
-266 DPYSGYV
+266 DPYSGYI
-273 FDMTFAEGEWVKE
+273 FNMTFADGEWVKE
-286 IRITVPEDEDAEALK
+286 IRITVPEDEEPEALK

-320 TLTLRVSDNDKAE
+320 TLTLRVEDNDKAE

-339 AVTQVR
+339 AVTEVR

-360 GGSQTMLTIDYATV
+360 GGNQTMVTIDYATV
-374 DGTAVAGTDYAAASG
+374 DGTAVAGTDYAATSG

-394 ADRNEQVIEVP
+394 ADRNQQVIEVP
-405 LIDDGVATDEER
+405 LIDDGVATEEER

-423 SNLKGDSEG
+423 SNLKGDGDG

-450 GTGEQNLATY
+450 STGEQNLATY

-497 EVLTAQIGGEDGEI
+497 EVLTARIGGEDGDV
-511 SPLSYNYPNKLTF
+511 STLSYNYPNKLTF
-524 SNGGWSRY
+524 SNGGWNLY
-532 ENIPSSGWSGGESY
+532 EDIPSSGWEGGQSY

-700 TQTAPEG
+700 TQTAPDG

-804 GDYTINVVMTRKQ
+804 GDYTVNVVMTRKQ

-867 EQTSGA
+867 EQTSGD

-933 NVSDLATSN
+933 SVSDLATSN
-942 MTFYYYDSEYLSAV
+942 MTFYYYDSAYLSAV

-1014 QPVQLENGKYAQ
+1014 QPVKLENGKYAQ

-1041 PDESTNTSAV
+1041 PDEGTDTSAV

-1061 ITEGTSYEL
+1061 ITEGNSYEL
-1070 LTEEQKAYRYIISGM
+1070 LTEEQKAYRYLISGK
-1085 TQIGADGEAFRSSD
+1085 TKIGADGELFRSSD
-1099 NHVMYGSEATKRSMV
+1099 NHVMYGPEASARSMV

-1125 TLNEDGTAYT
+1125 KLNDDGTAYT

-1183 GVAKLN
+1183 GADKLN

-1216 KANGVTIGGGD
+1216 AANGVTIGGGD

-1272 VDMKHMEGVDFP
+1272 VDMNHMEGVDFP

-1458 TVHLDVEFSASVDV
+1458 TVHLDIEFSASVDV

-1500 TKGDAVVLR
+1500 TKGDAVVLS

-1623 YIKVSIGC
+1623 YFKLSIGC
-1631 AMSFA
+1631 TMAFA

-1646 FRLMTFDFGAAL
+1646 FRLKTFDFGAAI

-1680 DYEREPR
+1680 DYEGDPR

-1720 LPGSSADTQTIY
+1720 LPGSSAGTQTIY
-1732 STSAGS
+1732 SPSAGS

-1772 VSGYDY
+1772 ASGYEY
-1778 KVVTVGEDNYL
+1778 RVVTVGEENYL
-1789 LYTIS
+1789 LYTVS
-1794 RTDAAHP
+1794 RSDAAHP

-1824 LVNPVDEDSS
+1824 LVNPVDEDDP
-1834 TPYIIVDN
+1834 TPYIIVDD
-1842 DKTGDLEFTAWAD
+1842 DKTGDLEFTGWAD
-1855 EDNDT
+1855 GDT
-1860 LHIAW
+1860 LRIAW
-1865 VSYATETPEVPAA
+1865 VSYATETEEVPAA
-1878 LDKPEGN
+1878 LDKPEGD
-1885 APGGMDLSNYQ
+1885 APGGMDQSNYQ
-1896 QVHDSFVATNKP
+1896 QVYEDFVKTEPMAV
-1908 AEVQDPGAA
+1908 EDPGAA
-1917 PVAPVQADYFVTAEE
+1917 PVAPVQADYFVTKAEYDGLE
-1932 YGKLDTSAR
+1932 DTVKKN
-1941 ADYTQDTTNPD
+1941 YTQDTTD
-1952 YYYNSTNS
+1952 TGYYYNNNYIS
-1960 YTSYENA
+1960 YANA
-1967 KAAYDEAQSAYNTA
+1967 KAAYDAAQSAYTTE
-1981 KSEYDTKKAAYDKY
+1981 KGEYDAKKAAYEKY
-1995 LADKAA
+1995 LDDKAA
-2001 YEAEYQDYKKWYDY
+2001 YDVQHAEYKRWYDY
-2015 FKSVDDENT
+2015 FKSVADENAA
-2024 KNQQIA
+2024 NQA
-2030 DAAAKNTVVKTASFD
+2030 VANAAAKNTVVKTASFK
-2045 TTSPAAIAD
+2045 TGSPADIAD
-2054 AAAVNTAG
+2054 AAAVNTKG
-2062 SHVFLPGGSVDGTV
+2062 SHVYLPGGSDDGSV
-2076 TIYAQAQHYTDT
+2076 IIYAQAQHYTDT
-2088 TSLEDDY
+2088 TSLEKDY
-2095 KTYLEKF
+2095 KAYLESF

-2174 SQQTYVKKN
+2174 SQQTYINADGNTTTTV
-2183 GDTTE
+2183 GDAT
-2188 NVADAAD
+2188 D
-2195 LLTIRRLYLQTLT
+2195 LLTTRRLYLQTLT
-2208 VPSDGSDPTWGS
+2208 ADGDPTWGE

-2225 TLVDYDQNTG
+2225 TLVDYDRNTV

-2240 QSGALSTS
+2240 QGGSLTA

-2267 TGDIEEFTTL
+2267 TGTDEKFDVVTL
-2277 AEGDPEEFLLF
+2277 ADDTQEFLLF

-2299 DDLES
+2299 ADLES
-2304 IVTSHSGSIIP
+2304 IAGETHTGSIIP
-2315 FFQPEKQTGEDSD
+2315 FFQPEKQTGAD
-2328 GDGEL
+2328 GN
-2333 DEVTPNTTGRAQVTI
+2333 EVTSNTTGRSQVTI

-2361 ASVDGTTNNALY
+2361 ANVNGTTNNALY

-2394 MQVYEDAAVNDWS
+2394 MQVYEDAAASDWS

-2415 LGQLDGYDK
+2415 LGQLDGYQG

-2435 QIALGRKKT
+2435 QIALGQKKT
-2444 DTGTATDGQ
+2444 DTGTTTSDGEQ
-2453 QATQTSADS
+2453 TVQANEDGAQ
-2462 ASQDTLLVLTSGVT
+2462 SQDTLLVLTSGVT

-2484 TDANGTHTVLIPQ
+2484 TDENNQQQTVLIPQ
-2497 SDAEAQAAYEAGK
+2497 SDEEAQKAYADGTQT
-2510 DSGAKKPGTGIYA
+2510 KKPGTGIYA
-2523 ISYGVGEQALGNAT
+2523 ISYGVGQQELGNAT

-2550 LEAVGSFQN
+2550 LEAIGSFQN

-2586 PVTLATWEI
+2586 PVALATWEI
-2595 TENITAGQTVS
+2595 TENITAGQTVK
-2606 LVGTC
+2606 LAGTC
-2611 DALTQDLPKGSEFYF
+2611 DALTQDLPKGSTFYF
-2626 DLSEDKEY
+2626 TVSEDADY
-2634 FKDDAFSGSTG
+2634 TTDAFSGSTD
-2645 PVLTVEDKPELG
+2645 PVLTVEEKPELG

-2663 SSASVDASGNTVL
+2663 SSASVDAGGNTVL
-2676 DVNFQVGNRGSATA
+2676 DVNFQVGNRGSKTA

-2708 PIYTPLDITNSNL
+2708 PVYTPLDITNNTL

-2727 QLETLADN
+2727 ELETLADN
-2735 SADAQNG
+2735 PDAQNG
-2742 ILRLN
+2742 ILRLSN
-2747 NAEDGDDIA
+2747 TEDG
-2756 SNMGRTVSG
+2756 SNIDTNKGRTVSG
-2765 TITVPPSVYKG
+2765 TITVPPSVYQG
-2776 TETGSL
+2776 AETGSL
-2782 NLRVEIFSAS
+2782 SLRVEIFSSA
-2792 DTGVSR
+2792 DTSMTY
-2798 GADGF
+2798 GADGL
-2803 ITADHDEYNTG
+2803 ITADHGEYNTG
-2814 NNTQIAAVEHKT
+2814 NNTWLTAVEHKT
-2826 YFETADKITL
+2826 YFDTADKITL

-2851 TGEDPAIQVTE
+2851 TGKDPTIQVTE
-2862 VPDTQGAARSLGVL
+2862 VPDTQGGAKNLGVL
-2876 YYQQS
+2876 YYQQTANS
-2881 AATSTGNTQGVLV
+2881 GTGNTQGVLV
-2894 VTPSRI
+2894 VTPSRE

-2907 KDQATNTIHSITYE
+2907 KDQATNTIHSIAYE

-2940 YNANGTEYDESA
+2940 YNADSTEYDETA
-2952 TAGTQDWSFNGD
+2952 AAGTQDWSFNGD
-2964 ITTWGTGSSATR
+2964 ITTWGTGSGATR

-3004 NGKIKVES
+3004 NGKIRVSS

-3041 HTVTVTVLDNGDSNS
+3041 HTVTVTVLDNGDSNP

-3061 TIVEHFVGNEPP
+3061 TIVEHFVGNKPP

-3080 SPHIFWSRSFPD
+3080 SPHIYWNRSFPD
-3092 TASLETGSGSV
+3092 TASLETGSGNV
-3103 DLTLYILDDTG
+3103 KLKLYVLDDNG
-3114 LATLTVNGTEP
+3114 LATLTVNGVTPTISERG
-3125 AITKNSDNCWGA
+3125 DNYWEA
-3137 QVSVSENGTLKVEA
+3137 DVTVSENGTLKVEA
-3151 MDTAGNRTT
+3151 MDTASNRTT
-3160 QNITV
+3160 QTITV
-3165 DWFNTTVTGGTV
+3165 DWFNTTVTSGTV
-3177 STAPNVSANFYKNGT
+3177 STAPDVSADFYKNNSQTPMGT
-3192 LMTGSDYVTDK
+3192 SDYVTDDDTVVAK
-3203 DSAVVKADST
+3203 ASSATA
-3213 TTGVTF
+3213 GVTF
-3219 SAQRLTI
+3219 SAQRITI
-3226 YEQDGASEL
+3226 RKTDEGTTEL
-3235 QASTLT
+3235 ETATLLPNEGT
-3241 AGEDGKTFDAMANGF
+3241 ADAFDAKANGF
-3256 YLVKATAVDG
+3256 YLVKATAADG
-3266 SWSQVMLEMTQVDED
+3266 SWSQVILEMTRVDND
-3281 IPTASLSKMESVD
+3281 LPTASLNTTTALD
-3294 GTTYLSWLIS
+3294 GTVSLSWSIT
-3304 KNNPKLSPITEAA
+3304 KGDPTLSPITAAA
-3317 INGYNVFTNDM
+3317 INGYNVFTNEM
-3328 IGRTAVGGSLT
+3328 IGRTGVGGSLE
-3339 ILYSGSYEL
+3339 IKYGGSYAL
-3348 TGKDAAGHTA
+3348 TGTDAAGHTA
-3358 AMQTPLAVDGMPILA
+3358 THNITVDGLPIQA
-3373 GDEDFTSVV
+3373 GENAVTVV
-3382 HSWNQERNNGVITVD
+3382 HAWNQERNNGVITVD
-3397 STSFTGGFY
+3397 STGFTGGIY
-3406 DAAKSN
+3406 DAEKST
-3412 PASNQYAGRYE
+3412 PASNGYAGSYE
-3423 ATLALVAEDI
+3423 ALLTPAEDI

-3442 LLDQYAEDYFEQN
+3442 LLDAYAKDYFEQN
-3455 PEAEPDDPAAV
+3455 PDAEPDDPNAV
-3466 MPEEELNAA
+3466 MPEDELNAA
-3475 LAEREAAAMAGWKTG
+3475 LEEREKAAWEAWEAEA
-3490 IMAEDKD
+3490 MAEDND
-3497 SEWMELTGTNS
+3497 SSWTELTGSNS
-3508 FENLVP
+3508 FESLEP

-3519 LIRDANDKRNGDV
+3519 LIRDANDKRNENV

-3544 IVMTAESEPEHNG
+3544 IVMAAESEPEHNG
-3557 TQDGVITAQA
+3557 GRDGSITVEAKY
-3567 QGGRL
+3567 GRL
-3572 NYGTYQFIARPVEI
+3572 NYGTYQFIVRPVEI

-3621 QTSDLASSS
+3621 QTSDLAAGS
-3630 LSTGMLTGLRAGWY
+3630 LSTSIFSGLHSGWY

-3656 AEMRTLI
+3656 AEMQTLI
-3663 DLYQDYLAAQAR
+3663 ELYQTYLAARAR
-3675 VEAAEAALTESS
+3675 VEAAEAGLTESG
-3687 LSDAAYQ
+3687 LNNAAAA
-3694 KVQRITEAF
+3694 KAQRINEAL
-3703 QSWQAA
+3703 QVWQIAS
-3709 APGAEQDNAWAQ
+3709 EEEKNDAWNQ

-3731 IQTLLAA
+3731 IQTLLKA
-3738 WAAVSYEDGA
+3738 WADASYEDGA
-3748 EKDAYD
+3748 EKEAYD
-3754 EAVAALARQQAET
+3754 GAVADFTRQQAEA
-3767 EAEAEKTAAEAALPG
+3767 EAEEEKTAADTALTTAENAYTTKKTELESKSEAA
-3782 IEQAYT
+3782 YT
-3788 DEKARLEAKADAA
+3788 
-3801 YAADDGLWDNAATML
+3801 ADDSLWDNAATML
-3816 IEVKAENTYV
+3816 IEVEAENSYV
-3826 SNKIEIYDLRYDRE
+3826 SPLIQVSDLRYDRE

-3846 HFTSYKKTLSDGAEK
+3846 HFLSYKKELSDAAEK
-3861 RLIQDNE
+3861 QLIQDNA

-3876 NKMEV
+3876 NKMEAL
-3881 FIPAGTLS
+3881 IPVGTLS
-3889 EGDELMAM
+3889 EGDDLMAM

-3930 PGKVYYLATEV
+3930 PGKVYYLAAEA
-3941 GEYAIVAAD
+3941 GAYAIAAAD
-3950 ETFTDVSEGF
+3950 EAFSDVPEDF
-3960 WGEEAIS
+3960 WGEEAVT

-3977 VGNGEFDP
+3977 VGDGRFDP
-3985 SGTMTRSMLVT
+3985 NGTMTRSMLVT

-4011 QSAFSDVDPDAWY
+4011 ENAFSDVDPDAWY
-4024 GPYVAWAAET
+4024 GPYVAWAAAT

-4044 FAPDD
+4044 FAPED
-4049 PITREQLCTMLVRY
+4049 PITREQLCTMLARY
-4063 LDSDGIELPELTNP
+4063 LDSDGIELPELANP
-4077 AAFTDEDEVSD
+4077 AAFTDEDQVSD
-4088 WAKEAV
+4088 WAKAAV

>member
-1 MSTKKMLHR
+1 MSTKKILHR

-18 VMTLGLVPQQ
+18 VMTMGLVPQQ

-33 AERPEELT
+33 AERPEELS

-102 PALTQLEDGS
+102 PALIQLEDGS

-119 GSDDIIIEVENP
+119 GSNDIIIEVENP

-145 PRQPEEPVKV
+145 PRQPEQPVKV

-176 WYVLYGGSWEIVDGA
+176 WYVLYGGSWELVDGA

-196 VVAQEDLENY
+196 VVAQEELEGY

-301 FGTFTIVDNDG
+301 FGTFTIVDNLG

-320 TLTLRVSDNDKAE
+320 TLTLQVVDNDEAE

-339 AVTQVR
+339 AVTEVR

-423 SNLKGDSEG
+423 SNLKGDGDG
-432 LCTLEGTEAVVS
+432 LCTLESTEAVVS

-450 GTGEQNLATY
+450 GTGEQNLASY

-468 LSGTVTEAESALAP
+468 LSGSVTESENALAP

-532 ENIPSSGWSGGESY
+532 ENIPSSGWEGGQSY
-546 DGGIW
+546 DGGVW

-700 TQTAPEG
+700 TQTAPDG

-734 SNGKLFVGTT
+734 SDGKLFVGTT

-768 YLTRDGQVVP
+768 YLTRDGHVVP

-789 IQLLWNGMTDEQVNS
+789 IQLLWGGMTDEQVNS
-804 GDYTINVVMTRKQ
+804 GDYTVNVVMTRQ
-817 NLVLDISPSV
+817 QDLVLDIGPSV

-856 TNGGITYGYSD
+856 TSGITYGYSD
-867 EQTSGA
+867 EKTSGA
-873 TITYEQKTGTLTSSS
+873 TITYEQKEGTLTKNS
-888 GFNQSSAVLTKA
+888 GFTQSSAVLTRA

-908 NFNLPAEDKIVY
+908 NFNLPAEDRIVY

-933 NVSDLATSN
+933 NVADLATAN
-942 MTFYYYDSEYLSAV
+942 MTFYYYDSAYLSAV

-980 YYNTETGYFIVDEN
+980 YYNTETGYFIVGDG
-994 SEDISLGFLD
+994 DVSLGFLD

-1014 QPVQLENGKYAQ
+1014 QPVKLENGEYAQ
-1026 YFMKVYYTMNPRSLI
+1026 YFMKVYYNMNPRSLI
-1041 PDESTNTSAV
+1041 PDQGTDTSAV
-1051 AQVLPAFVST
+1051 AQVLPAFLST

-1070 LTEEQKAYRYIISGM
+1070 LTEEQKAYRYIISGK
-1085 TQIGADGEAFRSSD
+1085 TQIGENGEVFRSSD
-1099 NHVMYGSEATKRSMV
+1099 NHVMYGSEATNRSMV

-1155 IEESLAG
+1155 IDESLAG

-1216 KANGVTIGGGD
+1216 EANGVDIDGGD

-1233 GSAEGT
+1233 GST
-1239 LAPESVTT
+1239 KDSLAPESVTNS
-1247 TDSKITP
+1247 DSKITP

-1260 EMGSGNAATQAG
+1260 EMGSGNAAAQAG
-1272 VDMKHMEGVDFP
+1272 VDMNHMKGVDFP

-1458 TVHLDVEFSASVDV
+1458 TVHLDIEFSASVDV
-1472 ERETVETGSNL
+1472 ERETVETGRNL

-1500 TKGDAVVLR
+1500 TKGEAVVLS

-1680 DYEREPR
+1680 DYEGDPR

-1695 NGAYGGEGDLKT
+1695 NGAYGGGGDLKT

-1732 STSAGS
+1732 STTAGS
-1738 DLDPLAYD
+1738 DLEPLAID
-1746 PSDKAVPFQLS
+1746 PNDKEVPFQLS

-1778 KVVTVGEDNYL
+1778 KVATVGEDNYL

-1794 RTDAAHP
+1794 RSDAEHP

-1814 TSAGGKDSYG
+1814 TSTEGVDEYG
-1824 LVNPVDEDSS
+1824 LVNPVNEDDP
-1834 TPYIIVDN
+1834 TPYIIVD
-1842 DKTGDLEFTAWAD
+1842 DDGTGDLEFTGWA
-1855 EDNDT
+1855 NGDT
-1860 LHIAW
+1860 IRIAW
-1865 VSYATETPEVPAA
+1865 VSYATVTGSAPTVGK
-1878 LDKPEGN
+1878 KPDSECPN
-1885 APGGMDLSNYQ
+1885 DMDESNYKE
-1896 QVHDSFVATNKP
+1896 VYAAFVATKP
-1908 AEVQDPGAA
+1908 EAVRDPGEP
-1917 PVAPVQADYFVTAEE
+1917 PVAPARKDYYVTADEYNAMTEE
-1932 YGKLDTSAR
+1932 QKAL
-1941 ADYTQDTTNPD
+1941 
-1952 YYYNSTNS
+1952 YNSTADTETGNYFVVT
-1960 YTSYENA
+1960 YTSYADAE
-1967 KAAYDEAQSAYNTA
+1967 AAYEAKMKEYEAENTQYE
-1981 KSEYDTKKAAYDKY
+1981 K
-1995 LADKAA
+1995 DKAA
-2001 YEAEYQDYKKWYDY
+2001 YEEYQSALKTYEEKLKVYDEWKVY
-2015 FKSVDDENT
+2015 FQSVTD
-2024 KNQQIA
+2024 KNAYNQAIA

-2045 TTSPAAIAD
+2045 TNAGDNNETAIDQKNVTTVSAIPTED
-2054 AAAVNTAG
+2054 QPG
-2062 SHVFLPGGSVDGTV
+2062 SHVYLPGGSDDGSV
-2076 TIYAQAQHYTDT
+2076 IIYAQAQHYTDT
-2088 TSLEDDY
+2088 TSLEKDY
-2095 KTYLEKF
+2095 EAYLESF

-2123 GLWDAYGER
+2123 GLWEAYGEG

-2137 VVNGQEVTTVP
+2137 VVGDKNVGIELRAGQV
-2148 ATQSGEILDNM
+2148 LDNM
-2159 EITEINGTYYVVYTT
+2159 EITEIGDTYYVAYTT
-2174 SQQTYVKKN
+2174 SQQTYIN
-2183 GDTTE
+2183 ADGNTTTTVGE
-2188 NVADAAD
+2188 ATD
-2195 LLTIRRLYLQTLT
+2195 LLTTRRLYLQTLT
-2208 VPSDGSDPTWGS
+2208 ADGDPTWGE

-2225 TLVDYDQNTG
+2225 TLVDYDRNTV

-2240 QSGALSTS
+2240 QGGSLTA

-2267 TGDIEEFTTL
+2267 TGTDEKFDVVTL
-2277 AEGDPEEFLLF
+2277 ADDTQEFLLF

-2299 DDLES
+2299 ADLES
-2304 IVTSHSGSIIP
+2304 IAGETHTGSIIP
-2315 FFQPEKQTGEDSD
+2315 FFQPEKQTGAD
-2328 GDGEL
+2328 GN
-2333 DEVTPNTTGRAQVTI
+2333 EVTSNTTGRSQVTI

-2361 ASVDGTTNNALY
+2361 ANVNGTTNNALY

-2383 WGAGTMLAMNY
+2383 WGEGTMLAMNY
-2394 MQVYEDAAVNDWS
+2394 MQVYEDAAAKGWS

-2415 LGQLDGYDK
+2415 LGKLDGYK
-2424 GGMDQFVFSDL
+2424 GGGMNQFVFSDL
-2435 QIALGRKKT
+2435 QIALGQKKT
-2444 DTGTATDGQ
+2444 DTGTTTSDGEQ
-2453 QATQTSADS
+2453 TVQANEDGAQ
-2462 ASQDTLLVLTSGVT
+2462 SQDTLLVLTSGVT

-2484 TDANGTHTVLIPQ
+2484 TDENNQQQTVLIPQ
-2497 SDAEAQAAYEAGK
+2497 SDEEAQKAYADGTQT
-2510 DSGAKKPGTGIYA
+2510 KKPGTGIYA
-2523 ISYGVGEQALGNAT
+2523 ISYGVGQKELGNAT

-2550 LEAVGSFQN
+2550 LEAIGSFQN
-2559 IGDVGIRG
+2559 VGDVGIRG

-2595 TENITAGQTVS
+2595 TKNITAGQTVS

-2690 EDVYVQFSYE
+2690 GDVYVQFSYE

-2721 TVSKQE
+2721 TVSRQE

-2776 TETGSL
+2776 AETGSL
-2782 NLRVEIFSAS
+2782 NLRVEIFSAA
-2792 DTGVSR
+2792 DTDMIR
-2798 GADGF
+2798 GADGL
-2803 ITADHDEYNTG
+2803 ITADHGEYNTG
-2814 NNTQIAAVEHKT
+2814 NNTQITAVEHKT
-2826 YFETADKITL
+2826 YFDTADKITL

-2851 TGEDPAIQVTE
+2851 TGKDPAIQVTE
-2862 VPDTQGAARSLGVL
+2862 VPDTQGGAKNLGVL

-2881 AATSTGNTQGVLV
+2881 GTSGTGNTQGVLV
-2894 VTPSRI
+2894 VTPSRE

-2921 VTAAGEGINVFRD
+2921 VTAEGEGINVFKD

-2940 YNANGTEYDESA
+2940 YNADSTEYDETA
-2952 TAGTQDWSFNGD
+2952 AAGTQDWSFNGD
-2964 ITTWGTGSSATR
+2964 IMTWGTGSGATR

-3004 NGKIKVES
+3004 NGKIRVSS
-3012 TYPGFRAVEITCA
+3012 TYPGFQAREITCT
-3025 GGSEKAAVH
+3025 GGTEKTRVT

-3041 HTVTVTVLDNGDSNS
+3041 HTVTVTVLDNGDTNP

-3061 TIVEHFVGNEPP
+3061 VIVEQFVGNQPP
-3073 VPSSDAT
+3073 VPAADAT
-3080 SPHIFWSRSFPD
+3080 SPHIYWNRSFPD
-3092 TASLETGSGSV
+3092 TASLKTGSGSV

-3114 LATLTVNGTEP
+3114 LATLTVNGVTPTISERG
-3125 AITKNSDNCWGA
+3125 DNYWEA
-3137 QVSVSENGTLKVEA
+3137 DVTVSENGTLKVEA

-3160 QNITV
+3160 QTITV
-3165 DWFNTTVTGGTV
+3165 DWFNTTVTGSTV
-3177 STAPNVSANFYKNGT
+3177 STAPDVSADFYKNGSQNP
-3192 LMTGSDYVTDK
+3192 MDGNDYVTASDN
-3203 DSAVVKADST
+3203 VVAKASSNTDD
-3213 TTGVTF
+3213 VTF

-3226 YEQDGASEL
+3226 LETKEGGTEL
-3235 QASTLT
+3235 DVAELEPVKDTTDS
-3241 AGEDGKTFDAMANGF
+3241 FDAKANGF
-3256 YLVKATAVDG
+3256 YLVKATAEDG
-3266 SWSQVMLEMTQVDED
+3266 SWSQVVLEMTQVDTD
-3281 IPTASLSKMESVD
+3281 LPRATLNATTAID
-3294 GTTYLSWLIS
+3294 GTVSLSWLIS
-3304 KNNPKLSPITEAA
+3304 KEKTNLSPITEAA
-3317 INGYNVFTNDM
+3317 INGYNVFVPAEM
-3328 IGRTAVGGSLT
+3328 AGRTSVGGSLP
-3339 ILYSGSYEL
+3339 ILYGGSYIL
-3348 TGKDAAGHTA
+3348 TGKDAAGNTA
-3358 AMQTPLAVDGMPILA
+3358 SQTITVDGLPIQA
-3373 GDEDFTSVV
+3373 AEDFVTVV
-3382 HSWNQERNNGVITVD
+3382 HAWNQDRNNGVITVD
-3397 STSFTGGFY
+3397 STSFTGGVY
-3406 DAAKSN
+3406 DATKST
-3412 PASNQYAGRYE
+3412 PASNEYAGRYE
-3423 ATLALVAEDI
+3423 ALLTPAEEI

-3442 LLDQYAEDYFEQN
+3442 LLDQYKEDYFEQH
-3455 PEAEPDDPAAV
+3455 PDAEPDDPNAI
-3466 MPEEELNAA
+3466 MPEDELNAA
-3475 LAEREAAAMAGWKTG
+3475 LAEREAEAMATWKTQV
-3490 IMAEDKD
+3490 MAAD
-3497 SEWMELTGTNS
+3497 STASWMELTDSKS

-3514 GDYIL
+3514 GSYVL
-3519 LIRDANDKRNGDV
+3519 LIRDANDKQNEDV

-3591 EPELMDVRKLTEALD
+3591 EPELMDVSKLTEVLD
-3606 PELYPAEDGWTTPVW
+3606 EETYPAEDGWTTPVW

-3630 LSTGMLTGLRAGWY
+3630 LSTSIFSGLRSGWY
-3644 QVAVRAMEGVTA
+3644 QVAVRTMEDVTA

-3675 VEAAEAALTESS
+3675 VEAAEVALTESS

-3694 KVQRITEAF
+3694 KVQRITEALHD
-3703 QSWQAA
+3703 WQEAA
-3709 APGAEQDNAWAQ
+3709 LGAEQDNAWAQ

-3726 NSDSN
+3726 DNSED
-3731 IQTLLAA
+3731 IQDLLDA

-3801 YAADDGLWDNAATML
+3801 YTADDGLWDNAATML

-3889 EGDELMAM
+3889 EGDDLMAM

-3907 GEYLVQYTDGS
+3907 GEYLVQYTDAS
-3918 GVTHP
+3918 GETHP

-3941 GEYAIVAAD
+3941 GEYTIVAAD

-3996 VLGRLAGIDPADYSG
+3996 VLGRLAGIDLADYSG